1 MILVEDWRLAQFS
14 VKSMLV
20 NGGLFLRAA
29 INCCLIFVK
38 DFQTMG
44 MEGNWGDSKMKKV
57 SISIVKKIFLQFILD
72 HILMKDLV

>member
-29 INCCLIFVK
+29 INCCLIFVQ
-38 DFQTMG
+38 DFQT
-44 MEGNWGDSKMKKV
+44 EWGWRETGGIQK
-57 SISIVKKIFLQFILD
+57 
-72 HILMKDLV
+72 